1 MTLSFSIDVQPIKSK
16 PPTPGQFYYG
26 WIILGGS
33 VLAMALGSGISFW
46 AFGLYIDP
54 MEQEFGWSR
63 AEVSAGFSVS
73 LAFSGLSGPLIGRW
87 VDARGARS
95 AILIGAV
102 MTAVT
107 YLLLATT
114 SSLWQW
120 FLYLSINAVFRQMMF
135 FIPFQ
140 ALISRWFDRRRGMAL
155 GILGTGFSLGGFVV
169 LIMAFVIDK
178 VGWDG
183 SFIFSSVAVL
193 VLFLPLTIFVLR
205 NDPSDVGAFIDGESH
220 EEAAERSRAGPVR
233 GLTAREALKT
243 PLFWLLAG
251 AMTLFFFG
259 VFGWLVHQVPFYESV
274 GVSRGMAATL
284 VTITAA
290 GGIFARLSF
299 GFFVDRFQRVEIA
312 AMGLLTFLTTAFV
325 VLLINSTAPGITIFL
340 MLWIVGSGGGPML
353 EPLLLTRSFGLKHF
367 ATILGTLGVVETIGI
382 VLSPVLAGLIFDRT
396 GSYDLALVMLAAAL
410 AAAFVLFYFASRLPH
425 PVDAKQAPAPT

>member
-1 MTLSFSIDVQPIKSK
+1 
-16 PPTPGQFYYG
+16 
-26 WIILGGS
+26 
-33 VLAMALGSGISFW
+33 MALGSGVSFW

-73 LAFSGLSGPLIGRW
+73 LAISGLSGPLIGRW

-102 MTAVT
+102 MTSVT

-120 FLYLSINAVFRQMMF
+120 FLYLSINAVFRQLMF

-169 LIMAFVIDK
+169 LIMAFVIDE

-183 SFIFSSVAVL
+183 SFVFSAVAVL
-193 VLFLPLTIFVLR
+193 LLFIPLAVFVLR
-205 NDPSDVGAFIDGESH
+205 NDPSEVGAHIDGESP
-220 EEAAERSRAGPVR
+220 EAAEERSRAGPLQ

-251 AMTLFFFG
+251 AMMLFFFG

-274 GVSRGMAATL
+274 GVGRGVAATL

-290 GGIFARLSF
+290 GGILARLAF
-299 GFFVDRFQRVEIA
+299 GFLVDRFERVEIA

-325 VLLINSTAPGITIFL
+325 ALLINSAAPGITIFL
-340 MLWIVGSGGGPML
+340 MLWIVGSGGGPLL
-353 EPLLLTRSFGLKHF
+353 EPLLLTRSFGLRHF

-382 VLSPVLAGLIFDRT
+382 VASPTLTGVIFDTT
-396 GSYDLALVMLAAAL
+396 GSYDLALVMLTAAFVT
-410 AAAFVLFYFASRLPH
+410 AFVLFYFASRLPH
-425 PVDAKQAPAPT
+425 PVDAKRAAAAA